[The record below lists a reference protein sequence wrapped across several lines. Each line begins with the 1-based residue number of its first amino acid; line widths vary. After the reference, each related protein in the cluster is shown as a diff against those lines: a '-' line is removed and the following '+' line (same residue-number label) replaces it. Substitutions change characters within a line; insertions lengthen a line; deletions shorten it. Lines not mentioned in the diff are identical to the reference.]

1 MILSE
6 DNRVNYRNSFARA
19 LRELREYGDV
29 WKELAN
35 ILLKREKVKGLY
47 IESLPRGRKLSPEL
61 VDELIKR
68 NNYLRFTECLENGNI
83 ILDKEVAKKILDSSN
98 IEFIGAVLLVAIEEG
113 KIRRFDDEVA
123 EMLIDKWYW
132 YYAEE
137 LIENH
142 MSLEFSE
149 YSWWNETSWRTPW
162 EAFVGIWVT
171 KKLVGAGYSG
181 LVLKYP
187 RAFWLIKEK

>member
-35 ILLKREKVKGLY
+35 ILLEREKVKGLY
-47 IESLPRGRKLSPEL
+47 IESLPRGGKLSPEL

-149 YSWWNETSWRTPW
+149 YSWWKETSWKTPW

-171 KKLVGAGYSG
+171 KKLVGAGYSD